1 MASRYAALGVS
12 AKKEAVHEAIL
23 MLDKGLFPSAF
34 CKIVA
39 DHLAQDDA
47 ACTVMHADG
56 AGTKSLVAFLQ
67 WKESNDATA
76 FRGIA
81 QDALVMNID
90 DLICVGCV
98 NNPILVSSSIGRNGR
113 TINGELLKVLIDA
126 NEKIRTR
133 FNQMGMRI
141 FSTGG
146 ETADVGDLV
155 QTLTVDCTVASRFL
169 RKDVIDFTA
178 VRAGD
183 IIIGLASTGKTAYE
197 DEENSGI
204 GSNGLTLA
212 RHQLLSSVYRD
223 RHPHEACDTTLD
235 PSVTYTGRY
244 LLSDQLPGSTLT
256 IGQALLS
263 PTRTYWPII
272 HALLNSPAKSL
283 VHGIVHCTGGG
294 QSKCIHFGKGLR
306 YVKDSLYPCP
316 PLFQAIADSPPARS
330 WKEMYEV
337 FNMGHRMEV
346 RPCLNEGGGPRWPL
360 SQPESRR
367 NKGWSNVSHQEAFK
381 TGEMYRRKQRG

>member
-113 TINGELLKVLIDA
+113 TINGELLKVLSDA

-146 ETADVGDLV
+146 ETADVA
-155 QTLTVDCTVASRFL
+155 TVSLCACVRF
-169 RKDVIDFTA
+169 
-178 VRAGD
+178 
-183 IIIGLASTGKTAYE
+183 
-197 DEENSGI
+197 
-204 GSNGLTLA
+204 
-212 RHQLLSSVYRD
+212 
-223 RHPHEACDTTLD
+223 
-235 PSVTYTGRY
+235 GR
-244 LLSDQLPGSTLT
+244 
-256 IGQALLS
+256 
-263 PTRTYWPII
+263 
-272 HALLNSPAKSL
+272 
-283 VHGIVHCTGGG
+283 
-294 QSKCIHFGKGLR
+294 
-306 YVKDSLYPCP
+306 
-316 PLFQAIADSPPARS
+316 
-330 WKEMYEV
+330 
-337 FNMGHRMEV
+337 
-346 RPCLNEGGGPRWPL
+346 
-360 SQPESRR
+360 
-367 NKGWSNVSHQEAFK
+367 
-381 TGEMYRRKQRG
+381 